1 VHSTLWAGDCS
12 GERVGWRMKMSVT
25 ATTRQEGDVT
35 IVDLDGRIALG
46 EESAKVRELIMSLL
60 SEGHTKILLNM
71 AGVDYIDSSGLGALV
86 SSVSSVRR
94 AGGEMKLAS
103 LSNKVDDLME
113 VTRLYTV
120 FDITDD
126 EEAALQSFNKSAAAG
141 A

>member
-1 VHSTLWAGDCS
+1 
-12 GERVGWRMKMSVT
+12 MKMSIT

-103 LSNKVDDLME
+103 LSHKVDDLME